1 MPDYRGL
8 GLNQFLQPINAP
20 ISASGAVS
28 SYDFDSNYQSNIVR
42 TTTVQDNAITDR
54 KITSI
59 SADKIGAGT
68 VIVSINLGTVATG
81 YIKLDGANNNIVVN
95 DGTVDRI
102 LMGYDAG
109 GF

>member
-1 MPDYRGL
+1 MDYREL

-20 ISASGAVS
+20 ISLSGAVS
-28 SYDFDSNYQSNIVR
+28 SYDFDSNYSSNIIR

-68 VIVSINLGTVATG
+68 VIVSINLGTATTG
-81 YIKLDGANNNIVVN
+81 YMKLDGANNNIVIN

-102 LMGYDAG
+102 IMGYKSG